1 MICFRYMYK
10 IFCDCQTIYYYYY
23 YYYYDDVD
31 EDDNVR
37 NDYDG
42 SEMKVFVRH
51 TAL

>member
-1 MICFRYMYK
+1 MFPREFKNWKYY
-10 IFCDCQTIYYYYY
+10 YYYYY
-23 YYYYDDVD
+23 YYYYDDDDDCD

-42 SEMKVFVRH
+42 SEMKVFARH